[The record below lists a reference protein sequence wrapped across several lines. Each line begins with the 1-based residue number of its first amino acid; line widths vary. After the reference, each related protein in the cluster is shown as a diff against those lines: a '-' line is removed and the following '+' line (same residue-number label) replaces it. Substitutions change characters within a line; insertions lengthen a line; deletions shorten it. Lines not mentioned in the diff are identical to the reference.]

1 MSRENDKVYFI
12 WVNEKC
18 ARSNFFKTMDFYLAF
33 AILMAPTIDGETI
46 LNEIM
51 IHPSWSLRP
60 TCMGLVE
67 NPANFYGLL

>member
-1 MSRENDKVYFI
+1 
-12 WVNEKC
+12 
-18 ARSNFFKTMDFYLAF
+18 MDFYLAF

-67 NPANFYGLL
+67 NPANFYGSL